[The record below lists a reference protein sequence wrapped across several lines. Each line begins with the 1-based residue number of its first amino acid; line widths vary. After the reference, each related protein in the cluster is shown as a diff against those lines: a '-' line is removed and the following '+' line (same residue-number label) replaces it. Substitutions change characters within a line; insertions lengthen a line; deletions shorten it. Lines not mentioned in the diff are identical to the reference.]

1 MADQYIGF
9 YVIFQSLLT
18 PLSVGWD
25 WDG

>member
-9 YVIFQSLLT
+9 YVIIQSLLT
-18 PLSVGWD
+18 PLSVGCD